1 MTFQQIRDLRKSS
14 DYGKK
19 KKRMS
24 WLNYQRFWAV
34 KGKQFQLLQNF
45 PSETASV
52 VLCSFCSRE
61 ISLEEA
67 QVLVAAL
74 NSEDIDLLSEILSSV
89 SNYAAFTVNQ
99 NRLREC
105 GLIAILPKLLLNN
118 SNRQIKQKVCH
129 VVSNMAL
136 NDKNH
141 LGNGT
146 CL

>member
-1 MTFQQIRDLRKSS
+1 
-14 DYGKK
+14 
-19 KKRMS
+19 MS
-24 WLNYQRFWAV
+24 WLNYQRFWAA
-34 KGKQFQLLQNF
+34 KGKQFYQLLQNI
-45 PSETASV
+45 PNETASGIIY
-52 VLCSFCSRE
+52 FCSRE